1 MTSTERKRTWR
12 LRHPERSAQAE
23 RERAQARRDGIWGPR
38 ALGVP
43 LRLCASHESY
53 WRHENTE
60 GRMRQ
65 RLFYPRYGAGAHHM
79 TSEELKAASAA
90 LVARAAASTGSTPK
104 RRRPAA
110 TGTRCSSPARS
121 ITLS

>member
-1 MTSTERKRTWR
+1 MTSTERKRAWR
-12 LRHPERSAQAE
+12 FRHPERSAQAE
-23 RERAQARRDGIWGPR
+23 RERARARRDGFWGQR

-79 TSEELKAASAA
+79 TREEFKAAGAA
-90 LVARAAASTGSTPK
+90 VMAQAEAMAGVTLESIWQDAANAARRGL
-104 RRRPAA
+104 
-110 TGTRCSSPARS
+110 AR
-121 ITLS
+121 LK